1 MLIGVVVLS
10 IILIGLADEVTIA
23 YLQVL
28 YNDYVRNR
36 SQEERLYSQ

>member
-10 IILIGLADEVTIA
+10 IILIGLADEVTFV

-36 SQEERLYSQ
+36 SQKRLYSQ